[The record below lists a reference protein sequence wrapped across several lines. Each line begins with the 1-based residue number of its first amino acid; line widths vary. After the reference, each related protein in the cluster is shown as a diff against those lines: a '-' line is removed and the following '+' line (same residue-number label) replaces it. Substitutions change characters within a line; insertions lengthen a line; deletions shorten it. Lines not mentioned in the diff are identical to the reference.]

1 MYQKKIPVQL
11 DCGLHFFKELL
22 SGKWKLMLVYY
33 ISKNLKRPSE
43 LQRKIPNADRRVM
56 DKQLG
61 ELVCHGFITKTTYS
75 TKIPKVE
82 YELSELGEKLL
93 PLILTIEQWGEDNR
107 NVLSEALEKDPKFEN
122 VLQQERT
129 KK

>member
-43 LQRKIPNADRRVM
+43 LQRKIPDADRRVM
-56 DKQLG
+56 DKQVG
-61 ELVCHGFITKTTYS
+61 ELVWHGFITKTTYS

-93 PLILTIEQWGEDNR
+93 PLILTIEQWGEDN
-107 NVLSEALEKDPKFEN
+107 
-122 VLQQERT
+122 
-129 KK
+129 

>member
-22 SGKWKLMLVYY
+22 NGKWKLMLVYY

-56 DKQLG
+56 DKQLQ
-61 ELVCHGFITKTTYS
+61 ELVLHGFIHKKTFNTKV
-75 TKIPKVE
+75 PKVE
-82 YELSELGEKLL
+82 YELTELGEKLL
-93 PLILTIEQWGEDNR
+93 PLILTIEQWGEENR
-107 NVLSEALEKDPKFEN
+107 LVLTKALEKDPKFQN
-122 VLQQERT
+122 VV
-129 KK
+129 